1 MPKAKTPLKNSKA
14 KCCGGHLPHCLIY
27 SIIVLAILLGGAKL
41 ALFQYNYSTSIDE
54 ETLQAVFLTNGQVYF
69 GQLGTMGKGIYKLDN
84 VYYLQVTQD
93 LQKQEGE
100 GEEKKAD
107 TETNFSLVK
116 LGDELHQPTSNMYIN
131 KDQVLFWE
139 NLETDS
145 PIIETIVEGQE

>member
-1 MPKAKTPLKNSKA
+1 MPKAKPTFKKDKA

-27 SIIVLAILLGGAKL
+27 CVIVLAILLGGAKL
-41 ALFQYNYSTSIDE
+41 VLFQYNYSTSIDDD
-54 ETLQAVFLTNGQVYF
+54 TLQAVFLTNGQVYF
-69 GQLGTMGKGIYKLDN
+69 GQLDTMGHGINKLSN

-100 GEEKKAD
+100 EKQD

-131 KDQVLFWE
+131 MDQILFWE

-145 PIIETIVEGQE
+145 PIIETIISGQE